1 MRHDIQCLRAIA
13 IIGVVGF
20 HIFPENLPNGFLGV
34 DVFFVISGFLM
45 SKILYAKSL
54 DVATIADF
62 YYKRIKR
69 IWIIYY
75 LIIFAINLSKQF
87 LQAEIWWPNNNI
99 YAFFSLLFLTNQK
112 IMSDQNDYFNTFKT
126 DVTANNL
133 FLHCWSLSVEV
144 QFYTIVPFVFI
155 GLHQLKSVRLRIFAL
170 IIASIISFSI
180 TFISIDPNFTF
191 NFAIARFWQFF
202 AGILGHII
210 ASENVISDP
219 KRVSKISEHRA
230 FLRDQLHCTIL
241 AGLLILFWPLELSS
255 TPVRLAITCLTAFII
270 ASNISPYT
278 AAIIASPI
286 LFYIGNLSYIIYL
299 VHWPLV
305 VFFKQ
310 DVTAIHLIYLT
321 AFLSIILHHSF
332 ERIIV
337 RQSRR
342 SIGLWLIALLAAN
355 ASFQFAQFADP
366 ELMAFGNSRPYI
378 RAVDENLKLNNYSTT
393 WGNPSCQL
401 QPIDIELDGKLPF
414 GHCKFPPGNGT
425 LKIMLIGNSYTLNQA
440 QTIHKAF
447 RGNFSSFEYVS
458 IIGNFALYENGL
470 YNSAQ
475 KLTIAKQIAKR
486 VKPDVI
492 FIVTR
497 FVDVSMAPIR
507 NIETDE
513 VLRQFNENIAFFEAI
528 SKKVYIMGAF
538 PFVPYKFLK
547 MFVADLMLEKDGLDR
562 FHMSVRKHKNMMKHL
577 IKRLEH
583 LKCKN
588 CEVYDLGTTLLNDG
602 FYRTF
607 NESSKLLHFDD
618 GIHLTQLALD
628 AFIEPFYRRA
638 STTMN
643 I

>member
-20 HIFPENLPNGFLGV
+20 HIFPDNLPNGFLGV
-34 DVFFVISGFLM
+34 DVFFVISAFLM

-112 IMSDQNDYFNTFKT
+112 IISDQNDYFNAFKT

-155 GLHQLKSVRLRIFAL
+155 GLHQLKSIRLRIIAL

-191 NFAIARFWQFF
+191 NFAIARFYQFF

-210 ASENVISDP
+210 GSELISDA
-219 KRVSKISEHRA
+219 KKDNYGWRQYDLCA
-230 FLRDQLHCTIL
+230 LAAIL
-241 AGLLILFWPLELSS
+241 AIFWPLHVAPTILRIFV
-255 TPVRLAITCLTAFII
+255 TILTAYILVANFELLC
-270 ASNISPYT
+270 SPFST
-278 AAIIASPI
+278 LA
-286 LFYIGNLSYIIYL
+286 YIGDISYLIYLIHWPIWLYFKNYLSVLSIIYL
-299 VHWPLV
+299 IGL
-305 VFFKQ
+305 
-310 DVTAIHLIYLT
+310 
-321 AFLSIILHHSF
+321 LSILVHHSIETNF
-332 ERIIV
+332 L
-337 RQSRR
+337 RQNHRPTVFAILAS
-342 SIGLWLIALLAAN
+342 LIAANSLLLYSLAN
-355 ASFQFAQFADP
+355 GTDSGFLRYSKVHNDV
-366 ELMAFGNSRPYI
+366 I
-378 RAVDENLKLNNYSTT
+378 DENLKLTNVSWTHPPCDLEKFDNTT
-393 WGNPSCQL
+393 
-401 QPIDIELDGKLPF
+401 IDESF

-458 IIGNFALYENGL
+458 MISNYGIYADDIDGSRA
-470 YNSAQ
+470 
-475 KLTIAKQIAKR
+475 KLEYSKRIAAR
-486 VKPDVI
+486 EKPDVI
-492 FIVTR
+492 FVISRFMQSPRWNIIDIENDKIVR
-497 FVDVSMAPIR
+497 KMRENVAYY
-507 NIETDE
+507 ET
-513 VLRQFNENIAFFEAI
+513 IA
-528 SKKVYIMGAF
+528 KKVYIMSPLPQTPLNF
-538 PFVPYKFLK
+538 LNIFVSE
-547 MFVADLMLEKDGLDR
+547 LMLKTENLEYLNIPKMDFIKD
-562 FHMSVRKHKNMMKHL
+562 SKNL
-577 IKRLEH
+577 RRRLNN
-583 LKCKN
+583 LKCSN
-588 CEVYDLGTTLLNDG
+588 CELYDMSRLFFNGKS
-602 FYRTF
+602 YQTF
-607 NESSKLLHFDD
+607 DAETNLAYFDNE
-618 GIHLTQLALD
+618 IHLTPPALQL
-628 AFIEPFYRRA
+628 IESFYNEFL
-638 STTMN
+638 TKMK